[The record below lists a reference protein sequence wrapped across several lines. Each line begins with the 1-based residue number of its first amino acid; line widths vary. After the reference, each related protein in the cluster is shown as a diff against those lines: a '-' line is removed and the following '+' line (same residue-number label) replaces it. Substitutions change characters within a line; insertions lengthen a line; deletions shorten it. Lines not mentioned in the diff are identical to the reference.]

1 MELRFDHEDW
11 LAQSFAA
18 SFATGV
24 DAGRSAMDWHGLAT
38 RLAAAHAFQR
48 DCGEAPA
55 MLAGGSFDPHVARLL
70 HDYAPVWDD
79 LSASCKGAFQ
89 DVNPVFRGVR
99 KTMSGIE
106 FGVAG
111 PRHPGD
117 RGMK

>member
-11 LAQSFAA
+11 LAQSFAPGA
-18 SFATGV
+18 
-24 DAGRSAMDWHGLAT
+24 DADRLAMDWHGLAT

-48 DCGEAPA
+48 GCGEAPV
-55 MLAGGSFDPHVARLL
+55 MPAGGSFDPHVARLI

-79 LSASCKGAFQ
+79 LSASCKGTFQ

>member
-11 LAQSFAA
+11 LAQSFATGA
-18 SFATGV
+18 NADRLAT
-24 DAGRSAMDWHGLAT
+24 DWHGLAT

-48 DCGEAPA
+48 GCGEAPA
-55 MLAGGSFDPHVARLL
+55 MPAGGSFDPHVARLVN
-70 HDYAPVWDD
+70 DYAPVWDG
-79 LSASCKGAFQ
+79 LSASCNRAFD
-89 DVNPVFRGVR
+89 DVNPVPRGVR